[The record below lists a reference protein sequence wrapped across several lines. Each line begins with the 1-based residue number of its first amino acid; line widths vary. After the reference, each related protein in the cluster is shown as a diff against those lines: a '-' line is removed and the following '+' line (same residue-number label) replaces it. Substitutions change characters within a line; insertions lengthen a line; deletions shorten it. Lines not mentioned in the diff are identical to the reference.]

1 MRGIKNLSVG
11 LGIKQDFSGSALRS
25 KDKAQ
30 KSKNALNLNLDQINN
45 DFIQESDNE
54 IDIDMDDHQEW
65 IPNTMTDD
73 RYDIQQKEDPS
84 SSNNLVM
91 NENNMAQFPIND
103 DNEKVL
109 KYDQT
114 HQTDWEKEDQEADIM
129 HNNLKQNEKAKK
141 KL

>member
-1 MRGIKNLSVG
+1 MI
-11 LGIKQDFSGSALRS
+11 
-25 KDKAQ
+25 
-30 KSKNALNLNLDQINN
+30 
-45 DFIQESDNE
+45 
-54 IDIDMDDHQEW
+54 
-65 IPNTMTDD
+65 
-73 RYDIQQKEDPS
+73 
-84 SSNNLVM
+84 

>member
-1 MRGIKNLSVG
+1 
-11 LGIKQDFSGSALRS
+11 
-25 KDKAQ
+25 
-30 KSKNALNLNLDQINN
+30 
-45 DFIQESDNE
+45 
-54 IDIDMDDHQEW
+54 
-65 IPNTMTDD
+65 MTDD

-84 SSNNLVM
+84 SSNNLVI